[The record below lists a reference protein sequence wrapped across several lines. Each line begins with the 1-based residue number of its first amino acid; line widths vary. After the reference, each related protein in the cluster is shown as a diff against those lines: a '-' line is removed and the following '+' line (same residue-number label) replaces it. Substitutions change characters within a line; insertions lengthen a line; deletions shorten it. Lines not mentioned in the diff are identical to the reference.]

1 MADRML
7 WPPSLSRDGKW
18 PRPTKC
24 MHSRVVGLRLKRN
37 LVLVYFVGGCW
48 GRIIGVIG
56 AILPQ
61 LELLLN
67 TIQRRL
73 DILFL
78 AQLMAELIL

>member
-1 MADRML
+1 
-7 WPPSLSRDGKW
+7 
-18 PRPTKC
+18 